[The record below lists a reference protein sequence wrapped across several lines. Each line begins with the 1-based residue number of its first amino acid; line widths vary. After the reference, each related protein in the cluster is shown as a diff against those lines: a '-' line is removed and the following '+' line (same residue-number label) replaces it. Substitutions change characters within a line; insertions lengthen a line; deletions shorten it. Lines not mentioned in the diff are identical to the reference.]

1 MGVRSNAV
9 SPSTTITHF
18 HLRRGMAEDAF
29 EKYKEK
35 AKGTHALG
43 RTGTVEDMASAIAFL
58 ADNERAAF
66 TTGTCM
72 FVDGGKAVM
81 TPR

>member
-1 MGVRSNAV
+1 MGIRSNAV

-18 HLRRGMAEDAF
+18 HLRRGMTEEAF
-29 EKYKEK
+29 EAYKEK

-43 RTGTVEDMASAIAFL
+43 RTGTVDDMANAIAFL
-58 ADNERAAF
+58 ADNERASF
-66 TTGTCM
+66 VTGTCL
-72 FVDGGKAVM
+72 FVDGGKALM